1 MKALRILLPPH
12 GFGVR
17 FVHGKITVI
26 NAFTSV
32 KVVEKAVRCL
42 MCLVLPAF
50 GEVCLFS

>member
-17 FVHGKITVI
+17 FHGKITVI

-32 KVVEKAVRCL
+32 KVVEKAVSCL

>member
-32 KVVEKAVRCL
+32 KVVEKAVSCVWFFL
-42 MCLVLPAF
+42 HLVRYASF
-50 GEVCLFS
+50 HD